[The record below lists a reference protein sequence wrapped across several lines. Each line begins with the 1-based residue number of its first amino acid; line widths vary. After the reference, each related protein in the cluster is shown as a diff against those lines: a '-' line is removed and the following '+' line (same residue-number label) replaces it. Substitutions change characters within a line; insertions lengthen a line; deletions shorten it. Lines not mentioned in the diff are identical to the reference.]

1 MNQGVPHVKGEAMK
15 ARMILGA
22 TLATLATASLAAVE
36 IQFSP
41 AGKVQAYRKVLIAH
55 TRVELDRDFL
65 SPRSTLHGHLPRI
78 TNDDAGKVARE
89 MGESFETALADAF
102 RARGFEIAR
111 EPGPDVLALSPAL
124 KDLLV
129 NAPEGT
135 GSASAKVYVRE
146 AGQATME
153 VEGRDAAG
161 SRVVFASE
169 KRATGRITELS
180 RATDVSNRFWFE
192 TMFRRWADELAAGVA
207 QPR

>member
-1 MNQGVPHVKGEAMK
+1 MK
-15 ARMILGA
+15 IRAILA
-22 TLATLATASLAAVE
+22 TVLATLATPSLAAVD

-41 AGKVQAYRKVLIAH
+41 GAKAKAYRKVLITP
-55 TRVELDRDFL
+55 TRVELDRDFR
-65 SPRSTLHGHLPRI
+65 SPHSNLHGHLPRI
-78 TNDDAGKVARE
+78 TAEDARKVARE
-89 MGESFETALADAF
+89 MGESFDAALAAAF

-111 EPGPDVLALSPAL
+111 APGPDVLALSPSL

-135 GSASAKVYVRE
+135 GSASARVYVRE

-169 KRATGRITELS
+169 RRTTGRVTELS
-180 RATDVSNRFWFE
+180 RATDVSNRFWFDA
-192 TMFRRWADELAAGVA
+192 MFRRWADELAAGVA
-207 QPR
+207 HAG

>member
-1 MNQGVPHVKGEAMK
+1 MK
-15 ARMILGA
+15 THLILA
-22 TLATLATASLAAVE
+22 AALATLPTASPAAVDV
-36 IQFSP
+36 QVSP
-41 AGKVQAYRKVLIAH
+41 GAKAQAYRKVLIAPA
-55 TRVELDRDFL
+55 RVELDRDFL
-65 SPRSTLHGHLPRI
+65 SPHSTIHGHLPRV
-78 TNDDAGKVARE
+78 TKEDAGKVARE
-89 MGESFETALADAF
+89 MGQSFEAALADAF

-111 EPGPDVLALSPAL
+111 APGPDVLALSPAL

-146 AGQATME
+146 TGQATME

-169 KRATGRITELS
+169 KRTTGRITELS

-192 TMFRRWADELAAGVA
+192 AMFRRWADELAAGVA

>member
-1 MNQGVPHVKGEAMK
+1 MNQGRPRVKGEAMK
-15 ARMILGA
+15 THTILA
-22 TLATLATASLAAVE
+22 AALATLATASLAAVD

-41 AGKVQAYRKVLIAH
+41 GAKAQAYRKVLIAP

-65 SPRSTLHGHLPRI
+65 SPNSTIHGHLPRI
-78 TNDDAGKVARE
+78 TKEDARKVARE
-89 MGESFETALADAF
+89 MGESFDAALADAF

-111 EPGPDVLALSPAL
+111 APGPDVLALSPAL

-129 NAPEGT
+129 NAPEGA
-135 GSASAKVYVRE
+135 GSATPKVYVRE

-153 VEGRDAAG
+153 VDGRDAAG
-161 SRVVFASE
+161 ARVVFASE
-169 KRATGRITELS
+169 KRTTGRITELT

-207 QPR
+207 QTR